1 MSEELKYPHEWFELL
16 KSEIPQPFRFEIG
29 DNLDEEFE
37 DCGKCERF
45 DFISNAF
52 DWDETS
58 HGVKYWCEVEEP
70 FCNGTL
76 QRHADQVNKERL
88 DALKVGDTLYSTT
101 GDGRIGIVTGKYTT
115 EIVVRSGEKN
125 IHNGIEYWFLFW
137 TPIKPK
143 HWEDQ
148 KLTENEINEMVAK
161 GNEMAMQN
169 LSKVDSRKAL
179 SDINQNDLSWNDDA
193 TIQNAINL
201 LKEKGYKILKPT
213 TNYEE
218 I

>member
-1 MSEELKYPHEWFELL
+1 M
-16 KSEIPQPFRFEIG
+16 
-29 DNLDEEFE
+29 
-37 DCGKCERF
+37 
-45 DFISNAF
+45 
-52 DWDETS
+52 
-58 HGVKYWCEVEEP
+58 
-70 FCNGTL
+70 
-76 QRHADQVNKERL
+76 
-88 DALKVGDTLYSTT
+88 
-101 GDGRIGIVTGKYTT
+101 
-115 EIVVRSGEKN
+115 
-125 IHNGIEYWFLFW
+125 
-137 TPIKPK
+137 
-143 HWEDQ
+143 Q